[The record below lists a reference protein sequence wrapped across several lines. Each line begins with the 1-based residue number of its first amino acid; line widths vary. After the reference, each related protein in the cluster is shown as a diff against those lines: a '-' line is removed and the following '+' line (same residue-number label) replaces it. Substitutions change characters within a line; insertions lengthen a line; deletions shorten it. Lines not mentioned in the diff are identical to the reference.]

1 MSSRG
6 SMLLESGLWRNTA
19 KCREVDPTVF
29 FPIGSTGSALRQIEA
44 AKAVCIN
51 CSVKDLCLEF
61 ALKTNQD
68 SGVWGGASEDER
80 RQIRRDRNRARRK
93 VS

>member
-1 MSSRG
+1 
-6 SMLLESGLWRNTA
+6 MLLESGLWRNTA

-68 SGVWGGASEDER
+68 SGVWGGAAEDER

>member
-1 MSSRG
+1 
-6 SMLLESGLWRNTA
+6 MLLESGLWRNTA

-44 AKAVCIN
+44 AKAVCTN

>member
-1 MSSRG
+1 
-6 SMLLESGLWRNTA
+6 MLLESGLWRNTA
-19 KCREVDPTVF
+19 NCREVDPTVF